1 MSGSTTT
8 CWRAHDGSQASQREH
23 PITMRWLKVRPTPAP
38 ETELFDADYRA
49 AALQWGMTADY
60 GRTFFWFV
68 EWDDIPKSIREH
80 AEMASA
86 RIVNAALEGRGEIRD
101 G

>member
-1 MSGSTTT
+1 M
-8 CWRAHDGSQASQREH
+8 
-23 PITMRWLKVRPTPAP
+23 MRWLKTQPTPAP
-38 ETELFDADYRA
+38 ETELYDYADYRA

-68 EWDDIPKSIREH
+68 EWDDIPEHIREH

-86 RIVNAALEGRGEIRD
+86 RIVNAALGGANE
-101 G
+101 